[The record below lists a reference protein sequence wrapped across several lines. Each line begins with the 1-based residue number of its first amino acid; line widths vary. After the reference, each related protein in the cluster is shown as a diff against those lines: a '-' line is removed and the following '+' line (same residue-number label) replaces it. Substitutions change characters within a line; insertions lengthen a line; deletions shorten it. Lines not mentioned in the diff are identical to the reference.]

1 MTRIL
6 VVDDSA
12 VDRRLV
18 GAVLEQN
25 DEWTIDFAETG
36 REALEKIEENYPDA
50 DKKELDA
57 IRHINRTINSKL
69 PILESVRNVTWYPV
83 SFEFEKPAQLCA
95 DEGKV

>member
-25 DEWTIDFAETG
+25 DEWTIDFAKTG

-50 DKKELDA
+50 IVADLQMPEMNGLELVKV
-57 IRHINRTINSKL
+57 ITRRVPVI
-69 PILESVRNVTWYPV
+69 PVILIT
-83 SFEFEKPAQLCA
+83 
-95 DEGKV
+95 